1 MLEKPKLF
9 LTAKE
14 FWLTMALLSVLIL
27 VRLGFLYE
35 EYSTF
40 KIKPFY
46 YTHVEVLKQYQKSKD
61 NKNYT
66 ILRVHSSALNLDFF
80 TRTYSQKNLLNKQ
93 VRLKLFPNES
103 MKFFEYLGTSFINS
117 RINRVEEKPLTFK
130 FSLLAFIDRQHD
142 DSIISSF
149 YQAIFF
155 ATPLQKE
162 LREQV
167 SKLGVSH
174 LIALSGFHLAILS
187 GVLFFLI
194 RPFYGAV
201 QQRYFPYR
209 FDLIDIGL
217 MVLAVLGVYIWFMDA
232 PASLLRSYSMMVMGW
247 FLLVMG
253 VELLSF
259 AFLATM
265 VMFLLLIFP
274 KMLVSLA
281 FWFSVLGVF
290 YIFLLLQRFHRLN
303 GYLMTLIISFG
314 IFVLMLPIVHVI
326 FPITSM
332 LQLYSPLLSLLFS
345 PFYPL
350 SMLLHL
356 IGIGGLLDE
365 WLLTLF
371 KLEGESR
378 EILLFWWYGIGYL
391 LLSLGAIY
399 SRWLF
404 YLLFVVAGG
413 FMVTMFMGFMI

>member
-14 FWLTMALLSVLIL
+14 FWLTMTLLALLIV
-27 VRLGFLYE
+27 VRLGFLYG
-35 EYSTF
+35 EYSAF

-46 YTHVEVLKQYQKSKD
+46 YTHVEVLTQYQKSKH

-66 ILRVHSSALNLDFF
+66 ILRVHSNVLNLDFF
-80 TRTYSQKNLLNKQ
+80 TRTYSQENFLNRR

-117 RINRVEEKPLTFK
+117 RINQIEEKPLTFK
-130 FSLLAFIDRQHD
+130 SSLLEFIDKQHNNM
-142 DSIISSF
+142 IISSF

-155 ATPLQKE
+155 ATPLEKE

-187 GVLFFLI
+187 AVLFFLI

-217 MVLAVLGVYIWFMDA
+217 MILILLGGYVWFVDA

-247 FLLVMG
+247 LLLIMG

-303 GYLMTLIISFG
+303 GYFMTLIISFG
-314 IFVLMLPIVHVI
+314 IFVLMLPLVHVV
-326 FPITSM
+326 FPITSP
-332 LQLYSPLLSLLFS
+332 LQLYSPFLSLLFS
-345 PFYPL
+345 FFYPF

-356 IGIGGLLDE
+356 IGAGGFLDE
-365 WLLTLF
+365 WLLSLF
-371 KLEGESR
+371 RLEGQSR
-378 EILLFWWYGIGYL
+378 DVPLLWWYGGGYL

-404 YLLFVVAGG
+404 YLLFMVAGG
-413 FMVTMFMGFMI
+413 FMVTMFIGFMI